1 MSTEEK
7 KFVNYKRLSFPGLKP
22 SDYYLFKEVREYFQ
36 CDTRQLVALGLRL
49 IYSGFHDP
57 RFREVILEIAKQV
70 LQDDLDKED
79 KATRPNYTSLKDI
92 KL

>member
-1 MSTEEK
+1 MSTEVK
-7 KFVNYKRLSFPGLKP
+7 KFTTYRRLSFPGVKP
-22 SDYYLFKEVREYFQ
+22 SDYFLFKEIREYFQ
-36 CDTRQLVALGLRL
+36 CDTRQLVVLGLRL

-70 LQDDLDKED
+70 LQDNLDTED
-79 KATRPNYTSLKDI
+79 RATRPNYTGLKDI